1 MRIFDAHCDVLWK
14 MAENQQLSFYETN
27 ELLHVNYASMKESNI
42 GVQAFALFVP
52 PTIPS
57 QQKFDYV
64 LKMIDIY
71 HEQILNNKLMVPILS
86 SKDLKKALHNDTKLR
101 GGILTLE
108 GADALQGKL
117 LHLRTLYRLGVRG
130 LGFTWNY
137 RNEAADGVEEPKP
150 GGLSKFGR
158 ELLQEANRLRM
169 VLDVSHLSEPGFW
182 DVIHLTGSPIIASHS
197 NCKTVH
203 SHPRNL
209 TDEQLQAIFKLNGV
223 VGLTFVPSFIS
234 CEENVFIS
242 DLLRHL
248 EHVLTLGGENHVA
261 FGSDFDGITKTMND
275 LSNAKQYHGLVNTL
289 LQNYQESQVE
299 KWLHGNLQRVFEEIL
314 G

>member
-1 MRIFDAHCDVLWK
+1 MKIFDAHCDVLWK
-14 MAENQQLSFYETN
+14 MAENQQLSFYDSN
-27 ELLHVNYASMKESNI
+27 DLLQLNYEAMKESNI

-57 QQKFDYV
+57 QLKFDYV

-71 HEQILNNKLMVPILS
+71 HEQILNKKHISPILTS
-86 SKDLKKALHNDTKLR
+86 NDLRKILHNETNLR

-108 GADALQGKL
+108 GVDALQGKMIY
-117 LHLRTLYRLGVRG
+117 LRTLYQLGVRG

-158 ELLQEANRLRM
+158 ELLKEANRLGM

-182 DVIHLTGSPIIASHS
+182 DVIELTASPIIASHS
-197 NCKTVH
+197 NCQVVH
-203 SHPRNL
+203 LHRRNL
-209 TDEQLQAIFKLNGV
+209 SDDQLHAIFKLNGV
-223 VGLTFVPSFIS
+223 IGLTFVPSFIS
-234 CEENVFIS
+234 GNENVFIP
-242 DLLRHL
+242 DLLMHL
-248 EHVLTLGGENHVA
+248 EHILVLGGEDHVA
-261 FGSDFDGITKTMND
+261 FGSDFDGITRTMSD
-275 LSNAKQYHGLVNTL
+275 LSNAKQYHRLVNTL
-289 LQNYQESQVE
+289 LQTYKEAQVE
-299 KWLHGNLQRVFEEIL
+299 KWLHGNWQRVFQKIL